1 MTWTIAKKEI
11 LQNLRSFKFMVI
23 TMLIMV
29 TVLVSIFIMYQDYK
43 LRMENYEILKPS
55 DSEPIAI
62 VPPTPLSIFIKGLD
76 GTLGRSYK
84 IEWGGQIKV
93 GSKQQ
98 STNKLFR
105 LFTQPDMLYIVKVI
119 ISLCAILF
127 AFDMITGE
135 KEAHTLSQL
144 MSNST
149 SRTSLIIGKWLG
161 GYISFIIPFA
171 AVFLLGALAI
181 SLSPVIRFDS
191 DLLIRFGLFFISSLL
206 YLTFF
211 FSLGLLISC
220 LTYTSASSIVFSLFL
235 WALIVFVVP
244 NLGNTLAR
252 QFVKIPSVQQ
262 LEMKCEHI
270 WIKAVF
276 ERITAGGTGNRLE
289 TWNNLRKRLRLG
301 LTYWEILL
309 AFNILFF
316 AGAFVK
322 FIRYDVR

>member
-11 LQNLRSFKFMVI
+11 LQNLTSFKFMVI
-23 TMLIMV
+23 TLLIMV
-29 TVLVSIFIMYQDYK
+29 TVLVSIFIMYNDYK
-43 LRMENYEILKPS
+43 LRVENYEILRPS
-55 DSEPIAI
+55 SGEPIAI

-84 IEWGGQIKV
+84 IEFGGQIQV
-93 GSKQQ
+93 
-98 STNKLFR
+98 
-105 LFTQPDMLYIVKVI
+105 
-119 ISLCAILF
+119 
-127 AFDMITGE
+127 
-135 KEAHTLSQL
+135 
-144 MSNST
+144 
-149 SRTSLIIGKWLG
+149 
-161 GYISFIIPFA
+161 
-171 AVFLLGALAI
+171 
-181 SLSPVIRFDS
+181 
-191 DLLIRFGLFFISSLL
+191 GLFFISSLL